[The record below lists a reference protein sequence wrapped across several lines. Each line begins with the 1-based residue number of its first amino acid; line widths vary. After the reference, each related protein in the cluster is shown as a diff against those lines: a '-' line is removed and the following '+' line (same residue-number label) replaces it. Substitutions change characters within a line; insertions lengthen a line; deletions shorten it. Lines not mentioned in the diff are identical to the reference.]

1 MTLILT
7 NFLPYLTPA
16 FTLTYHPY
24 MRRVVGILYFVFL
37 YLHLHPHT
45 LEPLCYKL
53 IQSPS
58 PLLSSPQPP
67 YEKQVVGIPSNG
79 HSSPLISLHSS
90 PHRVYPTLPLVLI
103 IIMIVF
109 LLQPL
114 PCHIYR
120 ISAISPLSS
129 APSKYVQRYHFFL
142 GFESEDQPFLQCG
155 FFGPVP
161 HIRLL

>member
-1 MTLILT
+1 
-7 NFLPYLTPA
+7 
-16 FTLTYHPY
+16 

-90 PHRVYPTLPLVLI
+90 PHRVYPTLPLVLLI
-103 IIMIVF
+103 IIIIF
-109 LLQPL
+109 LLLLTTSTSHSPAIYIEYPL
-114 PCHIYR
+114 YPHCHQQFSTHKIC
-120 ISAISPLSS
+120 SALPI
-129 APSKYVQRYHFFL
+129 FL
-142 GFESEDQPFLQCG
+142 GFESEDQPFFAMWVIWALS
-155 FFGPVP
+155 
-161 HIRLL
+161 IE

>member
-1 MTLILT
+1 M
-7 NFLPYLTPA
+7 
-16 FTLTYHPY
+16 
-24 MRRVVGILYFVFL
+24 GILYFVFL

-103 IIMIVF
+103 IIMIIF

-120 ISAISPLSS
+120 ISAIFLLSS
-129 APSKYVQRYHFFL
+129 AQNMFSVSFFL
-142 GFESEDQPFLQCG
+142 GFESEDQPFFAMWVIWARPTYQAALTV
-155 FFGPVP
+155 F
-161 HIRLL
+161 

>member
-1 MTLILT
+1 
-7 NFLPYLTPA
+7 
-16 FTLTYHPY
+16 

-103 IIMIVF
+103 IIIIIF
-109 LLQPL
+109 LLLLTISTSHSPAIYIEYPL
-114 PCHIYR
+114 YSFFHQH
-120 ISAISPLSS
+120 SQNMFSVS
-129 APSKYVQRYHFFL
+129 FFL
-142 GFESEDQPFLQCG
+142 GFESEHQPF
-155 FFGPVP
+155 FAMWVIFGPY
-161 HIRLL
+161 L